1 MTDNEINMFIDAMSD
16 LADEWTFENA
26 KRVYGDYAL
35 NTAIEERS
43 KLVNMHLQNIA
54 SLIK

>member
-16 LADEWTFENA
+16 LGDEWTFGDA

-43 KLVNMHLQNIA
+43 NEVKMHLQNIA

>member
-16 LADEWTFENA
+16 LGDEWTFEDA
-26 KRVYGDYAL
+26 KRVYGDYSL
-35 NTAIEERS
+35 DTAIDERS
-43 KLVNMHLQNIA
+43 KEVHMHLQNIA

>member
-16 LADEWTFENA
+16 LGDEWVFEDA
-26 KRVYGDYAL
+26 KRVYGDYSLDA
-35 NTAIEERS
+35 AIDERS
-43 KLVNMHLQNIA
+43 KDVHMHHQNIA

>member
-16 LADEWTFENA
+16 LGDEWTFEDA
-26 KRVYGDYAL
+26 KRVYGDYSL
-35 NTAIEERS
+35 NVAIDGRS
-43 KLVNMHLQNIA
+43 KLVNMHHQNIA